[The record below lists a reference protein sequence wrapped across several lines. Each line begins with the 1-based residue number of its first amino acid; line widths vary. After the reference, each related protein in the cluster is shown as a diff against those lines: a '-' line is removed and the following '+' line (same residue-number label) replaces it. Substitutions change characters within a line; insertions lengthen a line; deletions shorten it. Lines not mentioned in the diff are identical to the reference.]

1 MKNNLN
7 AYELYLSAHLS
18 RHNYPEAEDRN
29 FIIARADQALDV
41 FCEARRGGVEVLAA
55 QELALTCLMQDFEL
69 SFDDVLRSIL
79 EEQFGDR
86 IPEYEHD
93 IVIADMEDTLEEYR
107 DIFNADEYSN
117 TFFGMELRYEL
128 IDIIDQYLTSNGL

>member
-7 AYELYLSAHLS
+7 AYELHLSAHLS

-29 FIIARADQALDV
+29 FITARADQALDV
-41 FCEARRGGVEVLAA
+41 FCEARRGGVDVLTA

-69 SFDDVLRSIL
+69 SFDDVIRDIL
-79 EEQFGDR
+79 SKQFDDR

-93 IVIADMEDTLEEYR
+93 IVIADMEEQLEEYR
-107 DIFNADEYSN
+107 DIFNADEYTN

-128 IDIIDQYLTSNGL
+128 IDIIDQYLMSNGL